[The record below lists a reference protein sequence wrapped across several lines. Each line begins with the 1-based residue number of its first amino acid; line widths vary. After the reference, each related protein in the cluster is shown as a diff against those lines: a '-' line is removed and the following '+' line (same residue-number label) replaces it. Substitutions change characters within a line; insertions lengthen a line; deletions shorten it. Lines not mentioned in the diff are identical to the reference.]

1 MRSTKIALILMS
13 PKAGHVQKLW
23 VYEERSNGWLRAG
36 EEQEFLP
43 GRTSSAWHAPHNVT
57 VTFDVAALNS
67 KSSSFDWGGIIPGT
81 FVEVELPDENT
92 TGIVIERKGPRYV
105 VLPHGRSAPI
115 EVSWTA
121 VVPAEVDDP
130 TDATAG

>member
-23 VYEERSNGWLRAG
+23 VYEERSNGWIRAG

-57 VTFDVAALNS
+57 AKFDVAALNS
-67 KSSSFDWGGIIPGT
+67 KSSFDWGGIAPGT
-81 FVEVELPDENT
+81 LVEVELPDENT

-105 VLPHGRSAPI
+105 VLPHGRSAPV
-115 EVSWTA
+115 EVSWT
-121 VVPAEVDDP
+121 VIVPAEVDDP

>member
-13 PKAGHVQKLW
+13 SKAGHVQKLW
-23 VYEERSNGWLRAG
+23 VYEERTNGWIRAG

-43 GRTSSAWHAPHNVT
+43 GRTASAWHAPHNIT
-57 VTFDVAALNS
+57 ATFDVAALNS
-67 KSSSFDWGGIIPGT
+67 KSSSHDWGGIAPGT
-81 FVEVELPDENT
+81 LVEVGLADENT

-115 EVSWTA
+115 EVSWTV

>member
-23 VYEERSNGWLRAG
+23 VYEERSNGWIRAG

-57 VTFDVAALNS
+57 AKFDVAALNS
-67 KSSSFDWGGIIPGT
+67 KSSFDWGGIAPGT
-81 FVEVELPDENT
+81 LVEVEFWGNSAS
-92 TGIVIERKGPRYV
+92 TGIVIERKGPVYV
-105 VLPHGRSAPI
+105 VLLHGDSAPI
-115 EVSWTA
+115 EVSWT
-121 VVPAEVDDP
+121 VIVPAEVDDP

>member
-23 VYEERSNGWLRAG
+23 VYEERSNGWIRAG

-43 GRTSSAWHAPHNVT
+43 GRTFSAWHAPHNIT
-57 VTFDVAALNS
+57 ATFDIAAVNS
-67 KSSSFDWGGIIPGT
+67 KSSSFDWGGITPGT
-81 FVEVELPDENT
+81 LVDIELPGETT

-105 VLPHGRSAPI
+105 VLPHGRPAPI

-121 VVPAEVDDP
+121 VVPAEVDDV
-130 TDATAG
+130 TDATVY